1 MKQRFLS
8 IFLALALII
17 PFFPQVTL
25 PAKAAETTAKTQD
38 ENSNE
43 NTDAFGIKMDT
54 TIDTKKEK
62 ANNPYGTEGWVN
74 LFTVPEL
81 FVSQGY
87 DGYRSFE
94 TYNYNNDRDHKE
106 GSIGS
111 ITDGTRIGKKEEGNK
126 NGFTIMDTAPVDA
139 EGEGQKRYVAVLG
152 YWLGGKRLELY
163 IADKDGNRVS
173 NTYAIGGEKTLD
185 YLEQADAFED
195 TGFVSVAAGDFN
207 GDGKDTVIAYAPLM
221 ESDSE
226 QPQLWEFSIGS
237 NMQLEKTGTVCNIFD
252 ILGTGNIATKHSN
265 NGKVFRNTPVVQMTT
280 ADTDKDS
287 VDELVVTAGMNNTKA
302 DVNNR
307 QSRMFIYDNITEE
320 EKSYWNKTFE
330 LDTKGY
336 NNGNQRLRWASSS
349 VGNLVMTGSGADYPE
364 IITAGWVDKK
374 TNKDADLTHDIGA
387 YVTSCSKTTKK
398 GNSAIGTYAKS
409 EVPAIGSNGQ
419 PQVSGFTKD
428 GHYRDDVQSLVVVDT
443 FAADGVNAAA
453 SVLIMDTIYTYE
465 AGKGL
470 NEEYRTDYFNHSD
483 NGIGTSIITNG
494 LVQDAVSGNFS
505 GNEEGR
511 EQIVFTTC
519 QKRASKN
526 QYFYKTYTYKK
537 TGKSFWQCNSTGYRI
552 SKKGNAYTSLC
563 APDIDSDSTIARI
576 KDVSL
581 TYTEPEVLA
590 LLESTPY
597 FSEVDEG
604 DIGNSETA
612 YGKENGEGTSVS
624 TAEGLTTNI
633 VAGFEWSVDDIC
645 AGFVCGAGFETSVEQ
660 GYTWETATSTT
671 KKFSLN
677 YSNDTGENQVIV
689 YRRPVTTYRYEI
701 KGTKDTMVLAR
712 QGTLLTSMLP
722 VDEYNEAAQSYELE
736 EIADGTLATPGNPFS
751 YRSSTA
757 GLNNVAESKITTQYG
772 KEGTVTQE
780 FSTETEQEK
789 TFTYD
794 LNASFTAYGLVF
806 GVKAG
811 GGAGTTYSESQS
823 TINTE
828 AITKT
833 GAVTGKQ
840 VEGYDFNWKFAHW
853 TTKVNGTEI
862 PVLGYVLT
870 NVIAPPSPPENLAVE
885 SVTSDSAKITWDAGE
900 RGADE
905 YRIYQIYSDGSDIQ
919 IGTVDGTESTYEVTG
934 LKPDTS
940 YTYAI
945 KAYKEGKKGDAISG
959 ESVFSEKLIVTTLP
973 EKMGTVTITNP
984 ENASVKIG
992 GSAVFKADLSSTAS
1006 DYRAT
1011 NYKWQR
1017 REKGGKW
1024 QTIDGAKSSK
1034 LTLNDL
1040 TEADNNTEYRCIF
1053 RVSYTSAS
1061 SLIEYYSKAATLT
1074 VGETAVAPELTI
1086 TGHDNTG
1093 NGTLAKPYAGKSNY
1107 NKKTGT
1113 TTQEIKTTKNITIEK
1128 SGTQPELTVYTDG
1141 DQTAPKYYG
1150 VGKDENDN
1158 IVYYQVAKTG
1168 DTYTAGDKITVA
1180 EKYSYTNLNGAAVTD
1195 VPTEFNSGKDSIT
1208 VTKDNVTYYLQAK
1221 ITGKQRAGI
1230 NTGSSGVTS
1239 TDSRLESMT
1248 GITYYWKSNNG
1259 YYTYDSSAPNT
1270 PGSAVTLSDA
1280 DKNALYDVY
1289 HKADTKVVVGRN
1301 ETYTVSD
1308 TSTVNGKQ
1316 ETTYENES
1324 QYGFALVTISSGETT
1339 TYTITSIQ
1347 EDVEETYT
1355 VGDTELAGFDPAKL
1369 TLVTKQ
1375 VINTVETPVYT
1386 TQAGD
1391 SLTLRAKVTEKD
1403 NSKAAAGA
1411 SVEFKIV
1418 NTQTNGVE
1426 TISATTDANGAASA
1440 KWTAATSG
1448 LYSIQVNVL
1457 AKSGYTAS
1465 ATKAQYYNAGGTYET
1480 NTTEYRLVL
1489 SSAGKTLT
1497 GTMTYGGSVSY
1508 ELQERAITVSS
1519 DAAKA
1524 QTVGEW
1530 KKSEKTNLTYTVET
1544 TEKDRKKVDE
1554 VKQPLSVASYNFRVY
1569 DGDTIDP
1576 QKELAAAALQVTKAA
1591 VTITPEIKNGVTPS
1605 SASDITLKVEPEI
1618 SGVNLNDVL
1627 NVNCGYFTDKTAT
1640 GKFDVILSYKTD
1652 SNGAVTDKVK
1662 AFQNNYTAVFESAS
1676 FTVKPDSAQVKF
1688 SCGENGTIVG
1698 RYADNWYPMASGSN
1712 QTKGTRLRFAVA
1724 PNSGYG
1730 VAKWIIN
1737 GTDYAVDAKNL
1748 PEGMRISEDGKILDV
1763 ASFNPASQTA
1773 STNPGHTKDGVL
1785 TVEVSFKSTSHEIT
1799 YNVDGKGGTLTA
1811 VNENDK
1817 KINSGT
1823 KITQGSKVTFTAE
1836 PEEGYI
1842 VSGWKVDG
1850 KTYKWQDKDE
1860 DYLGTT
1866 LVLEDISKDENVI
1879 VSFKK
1884 STASYKVITSVADED
1899 GKTDTSLAKV
1909 TAINAETKEAVTDL
1923 TSIKEGTTLTFTA
1936 SVADKTNHMVKL
1948 WQTSKDG
1955 KTWEDAALS
1964 GGSNTFTLYNISENL
1979 YIRSVIT
1986 IAQKYSL
1993 KYKVVLDDGKP
2004 SETIVTDK
2012 KIAELTAT
2020 SNGQEITSGD
2030 SHSAYI
2036 PVEFAL
2042 TLNNDYY
2049 VTGWSKNVKA
2059 GEDLSA
2065 ASLDALDS
2073 NTEVVVTIKEKP
2085 VVTIPS
2091 GISNGTLTVIYK
2103 DAANKDISV
2112 SNGDHVPNGTQLLVT
2127 LTPEKGY
2134 VVDEDALGA
2143 SVETEY
2149 TDEDKSGN
2157 TTDTKSYKVEN
2168 VIANVTVKGAFK
2180 ALGTHKVT
2188 YEPVIASGESA
2199 NGTLTA
2205 KADRKQMDIYKID
2218 KLTTG
2223 EKVYEGST
2231 LTFTAAPDQDYS
2243 VQEWRVNG
2251 KVLKEDGIKVTDS
2264 TLTIANVEKDYTVTV
2279 QFKKSGSD
2287 TTIAAG
2293 ANGKIVSAVA
2303 GKVDQIANIE
2313 TGFVLASGATV
2324 DITAQPDTGYKVGC
2338 WKVNGKVV
2346 DGQTGNTYTYTAD
2359 EKGTGAA
2366 ITVQF
2371 VQIDYAVSWSAVNGT
2386 VKAEDTS
2393 GTEYEG
2399 NKADIRG
2406 GSKVTFSATPKEA
2419 YKVSCWKVNGKVV
2432 DGENAN
2438 TFTFTV
2444 PSGAK
2449 ETPEVA
2455 SYKVEAVCEKDQFTL
2470 TYAQP
2475 SNGTLTAK
2483 GAAGE
2488 VASGDK
2494 VNGDEKYTFT
2504 VKPDADYIVESWKVD
2519 GQVIDSHSAF
2529 YEVTVKKDTEVSV
2542 QLVPAS
2548 YKVTYKVNNEQG
2560 KLLVGKDTEEKTDGE
2575 ISAAYGTSIKFTA
2588 VSNKFCHIK
2597 GWKLDGTE
2605 VTDTTE
2611 GISISADGSEMT
2623 LSEVKKEHSVEAIFD
2638 AATMYEV
2645 SYEVDE
2651 TSEGAASNA
2660 GTLNA
2665 KAGNTDLKLKKDQ
2678 TTTVEGGKTLT
2689 FTAVPVS
2696 ADFMVA
2702 GWYVNGK
2709 KVENELSN
2717 TCVIEEL
2724 DKKVHVTVQFTQYKG
2739 YALPVSGEGYALSEM
2754 KRTPDD
2760 TTPDTEIREN
2770 GTLSFKVAPDTDNK
2784 YIRIDKLV
2792 INGYD
2797 CLADKLSEGKE
2808 QPENCTLVEVQK
2820 NEDGSYVITVS
2831 GITGEIQTDITAHK
2845 HTLKKVDKVNPTCTK
2860 AGNKEYWI
2868 CEDENCKE
2876 MFLEEAAMKAVQ
2888 WKDILLP
2895 ATGHNYQNGI
2905 CKNCGAKDPTYVDIH
2920 PGTPKVKAKAKGDR
2934 KIKLSWSKAKDA
2946 QGYIVYRYNAKTR
2959 KYAVIANTK
2968 KTAYTDK
2975 KRTPGTVYRYLVKAY
2990 GVSLNKK
2997 VIYGQVSN
3005 CASAVTKPQTPKIT
3019 SVKKDG
3025 TTKAAIQL
3033 KTERNVKG
3041 YQLYEYMW
3049 QTKKFKLV
3057 GKIEGKKYYKY
3068 DSKKKKFTRD
3078 RKSKVVQNAKKK
3090 TISVKITTN
3099 NVNFKRYR
3107 RYRFK
3112 VRSYVKYNG
3121 KQIFS
3126 KLSKQKIVIR

>member
-8 IFLALALII
+8 IFLVLALII

-38 ENSNE
+38 ENSN
-43 NTDAFGIKMDT
+43 
-54 TIDTKKEK
+54 
-62 ANNPYGTEGWVN
+62 
-74 LFTVPEL
+74 
-81 FVSQGY
+81 
-87 DGYRSFE
+87 
-94 TYNYNNDRDHKE
+94 DRDHKE

-111 ITDGTRIGKKEEGNK
+111 ITDGTRTGKKEEGNK

-139 EGEGQKRYVAVLG
+139 KGEGQKRYVAVLG

-443 FAADGVNAAA
+443 FAADGVNAKA

-984 ENASVKIG
+984 EDTSVKIG

-1024 QTIDGAKSSK
+1024 QTID
-1034 LTLNDL
+1034 
-1040 TEADNNTEYRCIF
+1040 
-1053 RVSYTSAS
+1053 
-1061 SLIEYYSKAATLT
+1061 
-1074 VGETAVAPELTI
+1074 
-1086 TGHDNTG
+1086 
-1093 NGTLAKPYAGKSNY
+1093 
-1107 NKKTGT
+1107 
-1113 TTQEIKTTKNITIEK
+1113 
-1128 SGTQPELTVYTDG
+1128 
-1141 DQTAPKYYG
+1141 
-1150 VGKDENDN
+1150 
-1158 IVYYQVAKTG
+1158 
-1168 DTYTAGDKITVA
+1168 
-1180 EKYSYTNLNGAAVTD
+1180 
-1195 VPTEFNSGKDSIT
+1195 
-1208 VTKDNVTYYLQAK
+1208 
-1221 ITGKQRAGI
+1221 
-1230 NTGSSGVTS
+1230 
-1239 TDSRLESMT
+1239 
-1248 GITYYWKSNNG
+1248 
-1259 YYTYDSSAPNT
+1259 
-1270 PGSAVTLSDA
+1270 
-1280 DKNALYDVY
+1280 
-1289 HKADTKVVVGRN
+1289 
-1301 ETYTVSD
+1301 
-1308 TSTVNGKQ
+1308 
-1316 ETTYENES
+1316 
-1324 QYGFALVTISSGETT
+1324 
-1339 TYTITSIQ
+1339 
-1347 EDVEETYT
+1347 
-1355 VGDTELAGFDPAKL
+1355 
-1369 TLVTKQ
+1369 
-1375 VINTVETPVYT
+1375 
-1386 TQAGD
+1386 
-1391 SLTLRAKVTEKD
+1391 
-1403 NSKAAAGA
+1403 
-1411 SVEFKIV
+1411 
-1418 NTQTNGVE
+1418 
-1426 TISATTDANGAASA
+1426 
-1440 KWTAATSG
+1440 
-1448 LYSIQVNVL
+1448 
-1457 AKSGYTAS
+1457 
-1465 ATKAQYYNAGGTYET
+1465 
-1480 NTTEYRLVL
+1480 
-1489 SSAGKTLT
+1489 
-1497 GTMTYGGSVSY
+1497 
-1508 ELQERAITVSS
+1508 
-1519 DAAKA
+1519 
-1524 QTVGEW
+1524 
-1530 KKSEKTNLTYTVET
+1530 
-1544 TEKDRKKVDE
+1544 
-1554 VKQPLSVASYNFRVY
+1554 
-1569 DGDTIDP
+1569 
-1576 QKELAAAALQVTKAA
+1576 
-1591 VTITPEIKNGVTPS
+1591 
-1605 SASDITLKVEPEI
+1605 
-1618 SGVNLNDVL
+1618 
-1627 NVNCGYFTDKTAT
+1627 
-1640 GKFDVILSYKTD
+1640 
-1652 SNGAVTDKVK
+1652 
-1662 AFQNNYTAVFESAS
+1662 
-1676 FTVKPDSAQVKF
+1676 
-1688 SCGENGTIVG
+1688 
-1698 RYADNWYPMASGSN
+1698 
-1712 QTKGTRLRFAVA
+1712 
-1724 PNSGYG
+1724 
-1730 VAKWIIN
+1730 
-1737 GTDYAVDAKNL
+1737 
-1748 PEGMRISEDGKILDV
+1748 
-1763 ASFNPASQTA
+1763 
-1773 STNPGHTKDGVL
+1773 
-1785 TVEVSFKSTSHEIT
+1785 
-1799 YNVDGKGGTLTA
+1799 
-1811 VNENDK
+1811 
-1817 KINSGT
+1817 
-1823 KITQGSKVTFTAE
+1823 
-1836 PEEGYI
+1836 
-1842 VSGWKVDG
+1842 
-1850 KTYKWQDKDE
+1850 
-1860 DYLGTT
+1860 
-1866 LVLEDISKDENVI
+1866 
-1879 VSFKK
+1879 
-1884 STASYKVITSVADED
+1884 
-1899 GKTDTSLAKV
+1899 
-1909 TAINAETKEAVTDL
+1909 
-1923 TSIKEGTTLTFTA
+1923 
-1936 SVADKTNHMVKL
+1936 
-1948 WQTSKDG
+1948 
-1955 KTWEDAALS
+1955 
-1964 GGSNTFTLYNISENL
+1964 
-1979 YIRSVIT
+1979 
-1986 IAQKYSL
+1986 
-1993 KYKVVLDDGKP
+1993 
-2004 SETIVTDK
+2004 
-2012 KIAELTAT
+2012 
-2020 SNGQEITSGD
+2020 
-2030 SHSAYI
+2030 
-2036 PVEFAL
+2036 
-2042 TLNNDYY
+2042 
-2049 VTGWSKNVKA
+2049 
-2059 GEDLSA
+2059 
-2065 ASLDALDS
+2065 
-2073 NTEVVVTIKEKP
+2073 
-2085 VVTIPS
+2085 
-2091 GISNGTLTVIYK
+2091 
-2103 DAANKDISV
+2103 
-2112 SNGDHVPNGTQLLVT
+2112 
-2127 LTPEKGY
+2127 
-2134 VVDEDALGA
+2134 
-2143 SVETEY
+2143 
-2149 TDEDKSGN
+2149 
-2157 TTDTKSYKVEN
+2157 
-2168 VIANVTVKGAFK
+2168 
-2180 ALGTHKVT
+2180 
-2188 YEPVIASGESA
+2188 
-2199 NGTLTA
+2199 
-2205 KADRKQMDIYKID
+2205 
-2218 KLTTG
+2218 
-2223 EKVYEGST
+2223 
-2231 LTFTAAPDQDYS
+2231 
-2243 VQEWRVNG
+2243 
-2251 KVLKEDGIKVTDS
+2251 
-2264 TLTIANVEKDYTVTV
+2264 
-2279 QFKKSGSD
+2279 
-2287 TTIAAG
+2287 G

-2324 DITAQPDTGYKVGC
+2324 DITAQPDTGYKV
-2338 WKVNGKVV
+2338 
-2346 DGQTGNTYTYTAD
+2346 
-2359 EKGTGAA
+2359 
-2366 ITVQF
+2366 
-2371 VQIDYAVSWSAVNGT
+2371 
-2386 VKAEDTS
+2386 
-2393 GTEYEG
+2393 
-2399 NKADIRG
+2399 
-2406 GSKVTFSATPKEA
+2406 
-2419 YKVSCWKVNGKVV
+2419 SCWKVNGKAV
-2432 DGENAN
+2432 DGENGD

-2449 ETPEVA
+2449 EIPEVA

-2475 SNGTLTAK
+2475 SNGTLTAR

-2519 GQVIDSHSAF
+2519 GQVIDSYSTS
-2529 YEVTVKKDTEVSV
+2529 YEVTVKKNTEVSV

-2605 VTDTTE
+2605 VTDTT
-2611 GISISADGSEMT
+2611 
-2623 LSEVKKEHSVEAIFD
+2623 KERRLPIQIRSVRQER
-2638 AATMYEV
+2638 Y
-2645 SYEVDE
+2645 
-2651 TSEGAASNA
+2651 
-2660 GTLNA
+2660 
-2665 KAGNTDLKLKKDQ
+2665 
-2678 TTTVEGGKTLT
+2678 
-2689 FTAVPVS
+2689 
-2696 ADFMVA
+2696 
-2702 GWYVNGK
+2702 
-2709 KVENELSN
+2709 
-2717 TCVIEEL
+2717 
-2724 DKKVHVTVQFTQYKG
+2724 
-2739 YALPVSGEGYALSEM
+2739 
-2754 KRTPDD
+2754 
-2760 TTPDTEIREN
+2760 
-2770 GTLSFKVAPDTDNK
+2770 
-2784 YIRIDKLV
+2784 
-2792 INGYD
+2792 
-2797 CLADKLSEGKE
+2797 
-2808 QPENCTLVEVQK
+2808 
-2820 NEDGSYVITVS
+2820 
-2831 GITGEIQTDITAHK
+2831 TDI
-2845 HTLKKVDKVNPTCTK
+2845 L
-2860 AGNKEYWI
+2860 
-2868 CEDENCKE
+2868 
-2876 MFLEEAAMKAVQ
+2876 
-2888 WKDILLP
+2888 
-2895 ATGHNYQNGI
+2895 
-2905 CKNCGAKDPTYVDIH
+2905 
-2920 PGTPKVKAKAKGDR
+2920 
-2934 KIKLSWSKAKDA
+2934 
-2946 QGYIVYRYNAKTR
+2946 
-2959 KYAVIANTK
+2959 
-2968 KTAYTDK
+2968 
-2975 KRTPGTVYRYLVKAY
+2975 
-2990 GVSLNKK
+2990 
-2997 VIYGQVSN
+2997 
-3005 CASAVTKPQTPKIT
+3005 
-3019 SVKKDG
+3019 
-3025 TTKAAIQL
+3025 
-3033 KTERNVKG
+3033 
-3041 YQLYEYMW
+3041 
-3049 QTKKFKLV
+3049 
-3057 GKIEGKKYYKY
+3057 
-3068 DSKKKKFTRD
+3068 
-3078 RKSKVVQNAKKK
+3078 
-3090 TISVKITTN
+3090 
-3099 NVNFKRYR
+3099 
-3107 RYRFK
+3107 
-3112 VRSYVKYNG
+3112 
-3121 KQIFS
+3121 
-3126 KLSKQKIVIR
+3126 

>member
-8 IFLALALII
+8 IFLVLALII

-38 ENSNE
+38 ENSN
-43 NTDAFGIKMDT
+43 
-54 TIDTKKEK
+54 
-62 ANNPYGTEGWVN
+62 
-74 LFTVPEL
+74 
-81 FVSQGY
+81 
-87 DGYRSFE
+87 
-94 TYNYNNDRDHKE
+94 DRDHKE

-111 ITDGTRIGKKEEGNK
+111 ITDGTRTGKKEEGNK

-139 EGEGQKRYVAVLG
+139 KGEGQKRYVAVLG

-443 FAADGVNAAA
+443 FAADGVNAEA

-470 NEEYRTDYFNHSD
+470 NQEFRMDYFNHSD
-483 NGIGTSIITNG
+483 NGIGSSIITNG

-505 GNEEGR
+505 GNEEGK

-519 QKRASKN
+519 QKRASRN

-537 TGKSFWQCNSTGYRI
+537 TGKSSWKCDSTGYRI

-612 YGKENGEGTSVS
+612 YGKENGEGDSVS

-984 ENASVKIG
+984 EDTSVKIG

-1024 QTIDGAKSSK
+1024 QTID
-1034 LTLNDL
+1034 
-1040 TEADNNTEYRCIF
+1040 
-1053 RVSYTSAS
+1053 
-1061 SLIEYYSKAATLT
+1061 
-1074 VGETAVAPELTI
+1074 
-1086 TGHDNTG
+1086 
-1093 NGTLAKPYAGKSNY
+1093 
-1107 NKKTGT
+1107 
-1113 TTQEIKTTKNITIEK
+1113 
-1128 SGTQPELTVYTDG
+1128 
-1141 DQTAPKYYG
+1141 
-1150 VGKDENDN
+1150 
-1158 IVYYQVAKTG
+1158 
-1168 DTYTAGDKITVA
+1168 
-1180 EKYSYTNLNGAAVTD
+1180 
-1195 VPTEFNSGKDSIT
+1195 
-1208 VTKDNVTYYLQAK
+1208 
-1221 ITGKQRAGI
+1221 
-1230 NTGSSGVTS
+1230 
-1239 TDSRLESMT
+1239 
-1248 GITYYWKSNNG
+1248 
-1259 YYTYDSSAPNT
+1259 
-1270 PGSAVTLSDA
+1270 
-1280 DKNALYDVY
+1280 
-1289 HKADTKVVVGRN
+1289 
-1301 ETYTVSD
+1301 
-1308 TSTVNGKQ
+1308 
-1316 ETTYENES
+1316 
-1324 QYGFALVTISSGETT
+1324 
-1339 TYTITSIQ
+1339 
-1347 EDVEETYT
+1347 
-1355 VGDTELAGFDPAKL
+1355 
-1369 TLVTKQ
+1369 
-1375 VINTVETPVYT
+1375 
-1386 TQAGD
+1386 
-1391 SLTLRAKVTEKD
+1391 
-1403 NSKAAAGA
+1403 
-1411 SVEFKIV
+1411 
-1418 NTQTNGVE
+1418 
-1426 TISATTDANGAASA
+1426 
-1440 KWTAATSG
+1440 
-1448 LYSIQVNVL
+1448 
-1457 AKSGYTAS
+1457 
-1465 ATKAQYYNAGGTYET
+1465 
-1480 NTTEYRLVL
+1480 
-1489 SSAGKTLT
+1489 
-1497 GTMTYGGSVSY
+1497 
-1508 ELQERAITVSS
+1508 
-1519 DAAKA
+1519 
-1524 QTVGEW
+1524 
-1530 KKSEKTNLTYTVET
+1530 
-1544 TEKDRKKVDE
+1544 
-1554 VKQPLSVASYNFRVY
+1554 
-1569 DGDTIDP
+1569 
-1576 QKELAAAALQVTKAA
+1576 
-1591 VTITPEIKNGVTPS
+1591 
-1605 SASDITLKVEPEI
+1605 
-1618 SGVNLNDVL
+1618 
-1627 NVNCGYFTDKTAT
+1627 
-1640 GKFDVILSYKTD
+1640 
-1652 SNGAVTDKVK
+1652 
-1662 AFQNNYTAVFESAS
+1662 
-1676 FTVKPDSAQVKF
+1676 
-1688 SCGENGTIVG
+1688 
-1698 RYADNWYPMASGSN
+1698 
-1712 QTKGTRLRFAVA
+1712 
-1724 PNSGYG
+1724 
-1730 VAKWIIN
+1730 
-1737 GTDYAVDAKNL
+1737 
-1748 PEGMRISEDGKILDV
+1748 
-1763 ASFNPASQTA
+1763 
-1773 STNPGHTKDGVL
+1773 
-1785 TVEVSFKSTSHEIT
+1785 
-1799 YNVDGKGGTLTA
+1799 
-1811 VNENDK
+1811 
-1817 KINSGT
+1817 
-1823 KITQGSKVTFTAE
+1823 
-1836 PEEGYI
+1836 
-1842 VSGWKVDG
+1842 
-1850 KTYKWQDKDE
+1850 
-1860 DYLGTT
+1860 
-1866 LVLEDISKDENVI
+1866 
-1879 VSFKK
+1879 
-1884 STASYKVITSVADED
+1884 
-1899 GKTDTSLAKV
+1899 
-1909 TAINAETKEAVTDL
+1909 
-1923 TSIKEGTTLTFTA
+1923 
-1936 SVADKTNHMVKL
+1936 
-1948 WQTSKDG
+1948 
-1955 KTWEDAALS
+1955 
-1964 GGSNTFTLYNISENL
+1964 
-1979 YIRSVIT
+1979 
-1986 IAQKYSL
+1986 
-1993 KYKVVLDDGKP
+1993 
-2004 SETIVTDK
+2004 
-2012 KIAELTAT
+2012 
-2020 SNGQEITSGD
+2020 
-2030 SHSAYI
+2030 
-2036 PVEFAL
+2036 
-2042 TLNNDYY
+2042 
-2049 VTGWSKNVKA
+2049 
-2059 GEDLSA
+2059 
-2065 ASLDALDS
+2065 
-2073 NTEVVVTIKEKP
+2073 
-2085 VVTIPS
+2085 
-2091 GISNGTLTVIYK
+2091 
-2103 DAANKDISV
+2103 
-2112 SNGDHVPNGTQLLVT
+2112 
-2127 LTPEKGY
+2127 
-2134 VVDEDALGA
+2134 
-2143 SVETEY
+2143 
-2149 TDEDKSGN
+2149 
-2157 TTDTKSYKVEN
+2157 
-2168 VIANVTVKGAFK
+2168 
-2180 ALGTHKVT
+2180 
-2188 YEPVIASGESA
+2188 
-2199 NGTLTA
+2199 
-2205 KADRKQMDIYKID
+2205 
-2218 KLTTG
+2218 
-2223 EKVYEGST
+2223 
-2231 LTFTAAPDQDYS
+2231 
-2243 VQEWRVNG
+2243 
-2251 KVLKEDGIKVTDS
+2251 
-2264 TLTIANVEKDYTVTV
+2264 
-2279 QFKKSGSD
+2279 
-2287 TTIAAG
+2287 G

-2324 DITAQPDTGYKVGC
+2324 DITAQPDTGYKV
-2338 WKVNGKVV
+2338 
-2346 DGQTGNTYTYTAD
+2346 
-2359 EKGTGAA
+2359 
-2366 ITVQF
+2366 
-2371 VQIDYAVSWSAVNGT
+2371 
-2386 VKAEDTS
+2386 
-2393 GTEYEG
+2393 
-2399 NKADIRG
+2399 
-2406 GSKVTFSATPKEA
+2406 
-2419 YKVSCWKVNGKVV
+2419 SCWKVNGKAV
-2432 DGENAN
+2432 DGENGD

-2449 ETPEVA
+2449 EIPEVA

-2475 SNGTLTAK
+2475 SNGTLTAR

-2519 GQVIDSHSAF
+2519 GQVIDSYSTS
-2529 YEVTVKKDTEVSV
+2529 YEVTVKKNTEVSV

-2605 VTDTTE
+2605 VTDTT
-2611 GISISADGSEMT
+2611 
-2623 LSEVKKEHSVEAIFD
+2623 KERRLPIQIRSV
-2638 AATMYEV
+2638 
-2645 SYEVDE
+2645 
-2651 TSEGAASNA
+2651 
-2660 GTLNA
+2660 
-2665 KAGNTDLKLKKDQ
+2665 
-2678 TTTVEGGKTLT
+2678 
-2689 FTAVPVS
+2689 
-2696 ADFMVA
+2696 
-2702 GWYVNGK
+2702 
-2709 KVENELSN
+2709 
-2717 TCVIEEL
+2717 
-2724 DKKVHVTVQFTQYKG
+2724 
-2739 YALPVSGEGYALSEM
+2739 
-2754 KRTPDD
+2754 R
-2760 TTPDTEIREN
+2760 RER
-2770 GTLSFKVAPDTDNK
+2770 
-2784 YIRIDKLV
+2784 Y
-2792 INGYD
+2792 
-2797 CLADKLSEGKE
+2797 
-2808 QPENCTLVEVQK
+2808 
-2820 NEDGSYVITVS
+2820 
-2831 GITGEIQTDITAHK
+2831 TDI
-2845 HTLKKVDKVNPTCTK
+2845 L
-2860 AGNKEYWI
+2860 
-2868 CEDENCKE
+2868 
-2876 MFLEEAAMKAVQ
+2876 
-2888 WKDILLP
+2888 
-2895 ATGHNYQNGI
+2895 
-2905 CKNCGAKDPTYVDIH
+2905 
-2920 PGTPKVKAKAKGDR
+2920 
-2934 KIKLSWSKAKDA
+2934 
-2946 QGYIVYRYNAKTR
+2946 
-2959 KYAVIANTK
+2959 
-2968 KTAYTDK
+2968 
-2975 KRTPGTVYRYLVKAY
+2975 
-2990 GVSLNKK
+2990 
-2997 VIYGQVSN
+2997 
-3005 CASAVTKPQTPKIT
+3005 
-3019 SVKKDG
+3019 
-3025 TTKAAIQL
+3025 
-3033 KTERNVKG
+3033 
-3041 YQLYEYMW
+3041 
-3049 QTKKFKLV
+3049 
-3057 GKIEGKKYYKY
+3057 
-3068 DSKKKKFTRD
+3068 
-3078 RKSKVVQNAKKK
+3078 
-3090 TISVKITTN
+3090 
-3099 NVNFKRYR
+3099 
-3107 RYRFK
+3107 
-3112 VRSYVKYNG
+3112 
-3121 KQIFS
+3121 
-3126 KLSKQKIVIR
+3126 

>member
-8 IFLALALII
+8 IFLVLALII

-38 ENSNE
+38 ENS
-43 NTDAFGIKMDT
+43 
-54 TIDTKKEK
+54 
-62 ANNPYGTEGWVN
+62 
-74 LFTVPEL
+74 
-81 FVSQGY
+81 
-87 DGYRSFE
+87 
-94 TYNYNNDRDHKE
+94 NDRDHKE

-374 TNKDADLTHDIGA
+374 TNKDSDLTHDIGA

-443 FAADGVNAAA
+443 FAADGVNAKA

-973 EKMGTVTITNP
+973 EKMGTVTITDP
-984 ENASVKIG
+984 EDTSVKIG

-1024 QTIDGAKSSK
+1024 QTID
-1034 LTLNDL
+1034 
-1040 TEADNNTEYRCIF
+1040 
-1053 RVSYTSAS
+1053 
-1061 SLIEYYSKAATLT
+1061 
-1074 VGETAVAPELTI
+1074 
-1086 TGHDNTG
+1086 
-1093 NGTLAKPYAGKSNY
+1093 
-1107 NKKTGT
+1107 
-1113 TTQEIKTTKNITIEK
+1113 
-1128 SGTQPELTVYTDG
+1128 
-1141 DQTAPKYYG
+1141 
-1150 VGKDENDN
+1150 
-1158 IVYYQVAKTG
+1158 
-1168 DTYTAGDKITVA
+1168 
-1180 EKYSYTNLNGAAVTD
+1180 
-1195 VPTEFNSGKDSIT
+1195 
-1208 VTKDNVTYYLQAK
+1208 
-1221 ITGKQRAGI
+1221 
-1230 NTGSSGVTS
+1230 
-1239 TDSRLESMT
+1239 
-1248 GITYYWKSNNG
+1248 
-1259 YYTYDSSAPNT
+1259 
-1270 PGSAVTLSDA
+1270 
-1280 DKNALYDVY
+1280 
-1289 HKADTKVVVGRN
+1289 
-1301 ETYTVSD
+1301 
-1308 TSTVNGKQ
+1308 
-1316 ETTYENES
+1316 
-1324 QYGFALVTISSGETT
+1324 
-1339 TYTITSIQ
+1339 
-1347 EDVEETYT
+1347 
-1355 VGDTELAGFDPAKL
+1355 
-1369 TLVTKQ
+1369 
-1375 VINTVETPVYT
+1375 
-1386 TQAGD
+1386 
-1391 SLTLRAKVTEKD
+1391 
-1403 NSKAAAGA
+1403 
-1411 SVEFKIV
+1411 
-1418 NTQTNGVE
+1418 
-1426 TISATTDANGAASA
+1426 
-1440 KWTAATSG
+1440 
-1448 LYSIQVNVL
+1448 
-1457 AKSGYTAS
+1457 
-1465 ATKAQYYNAGGTYET
+1465 
-1480 NTTEYRLVL
+1480 
-1489 SSAGKTLT
+1489 
-1497 GTMTYGGSVSY
+1497 
-1508 ELQERAITVSS
+1508 
-1519 DAAKA
+1519 
-1524 QTVGEW
+1524 
-1530 KKSEKTNLTYTVET
+1530 
-1544 TEKDRKKVDE
+1544 
-1554 VKQPLSVASYNFRVY
+1554 
-1569 DGDTIDP
+1569 
-1576 QKELAAAALQVTKAA
+1576 
-1591 VTITPEIKNGVTPS
+1591 
-1605 SASDITLKVEPEI
+1605 
-1618 SGVNLNDVL
+1618 
-1627 NVNCGYFTDKTAT
+1627 
-1640 GKFDVILSYKTD
+1640 
-1652 SNGAVTDKVK
+1652 
-1662 AFQNNYTAVFESAS
+1662 
-1676 FTVKPDSAQVKF
+1676 
-1688 SCGENGTIVG
+1688 
-1698 RYADNWYPMASGSN
+1698 
-1712 QTKGTRLRFAVA
+1712 
-1724 PNSGYG
+1724 
-1730 VAKWIIN
+1730 
-1737 GTDYAVDAKNL
+1737 
-1748 PEGMRISEDGKILDV
+1748 
-1763 ASFNPASQTA
+1763 
-1773 STNPGHTKDGVL
+1773 
-1785 TVEVSFKSTSHEIT
+1785 
-1799 YNVDGKGGTLTA
+1799 
-1811 VNENDK
+1811 
-1817 KINSGT
+1817 
-1823 KITQGSKVTFTAE
+1823 
-1836 PEEGYI
+1836 
-1842 VSGWKVDG
+1842 
-1850 KTYKWQDKDE
+1850 
-1860 DYLGTT
+1860 
-1866 LVLEDISKDENVI
+1866 
-1879 VSFKK
+1879 
-1884 STASYKVITSVADED
+1884 
-1899 GKTDTSLAKV
+1899 
-1909 TAINAETKEAVTDL
+1909 
-1923 TSIKEGTTLTFTA
+1923 
-1936 SVADKTNHMVKL
+1936 
-1948 WQTSKDG
+1948 
-1955 KTWEDAALS
+1955 
-1964 GGSNTFTLYNISENL
+1964 
-1979 YIRSVIT
+1979 
-1986 IAQKYSL
+1986 
-1993 KYKVVLDDGKP
+1993 
-2004 SETIVTDK
+2004 
-2012 KIAELTAT
+2012 
-2020 SNGQEITSGD
+2020 
-2030 SHSAYI
+2030 
-2036 PVEFAL
+2036 
-2042 TLNNDYY
+2042 
-2049 VTGWSKNVKA
+2049 
-2059 GEDLSA
+2059 
-2065 ASLDALDS
+2065 
-2073 NTEVVVTIKEKP
+2073 
-2085 VVTIPS
+2085 
-2091 GISNGTLTVIYK
+2091 
-2103 DAANKDISV
+2103 
-2112 SNGDHVPNGTQLLVT
+2112 
-2127 LTPEKGY
+2127 
-2134 VVDEDALGA
+2134 
-2143 SVETEY
+2143 
-2149 TDEDKSGN
+2149 
-2157 TTDTKSYKVEN
+2157 
-2168 VIANVTVKGAFK
+2168 
-2180 ALGTHKVT
+2180 
-2188 YEPVIASGESA
+2188 
-2199 NGTLTA
+2199 
-2205 KADRKQMDIYKID
+2205 
-2218 KLTTG
+2218 
-2223 EKVYEGST
+2223 
-2231 LTFTAAPDQDYS
+2231 
-2243 VQEWRVNG
+2243 
-2251 KVLKEDGIKVTDS
+2251 
-2264 TLTIANVEKDYTVTV
+2264 
-2279 QFKKSGSD
+2279 
-2287 TTIAAG
+2287 G

-2324 DITAQPDTGYKVGC
+2324 DITAQPDTGYKVSC
-2338 WKVNGKVV
+2338 CKVNGK
-2346 DGQTGNTYTYTAD
+2346 A
-2359 EKGTGAA
+2359 
-2366 ITVQF
+2366 
-2371 VQIDYAVSWSAVNGT
+2371 
-2386 VKAEDTS
+2386 
-2393 GTEYEG
+2393 
-2399 NKADIRG
+2399 
-2406 GSKVTFSATPKEA
+2406 
-2419 YKVSCWKVNGKVV
+2419 V
-2432 DGENAN
+2432 DGENGD

-2449 ETPEVA
+2449 EIPEVA

-2475 SNGTLTAK
+2475 SNGTLTAR

-2519 GQVIDSHSAF
+2519 GQVIDSYSTS
-2529 YEVTVKKDTEVSV
+2529 YEVTVKKNTEVSV

-2597 GWKLDGTE
+2597 GWKLDGKE

-2611 GISISADGSEMT
+2611 ERRLPIQIR
-2623 LSEVKKEHSVEAIFD
+2623 SVRQER
-2638 AATMYEV
+2638 Y
-2645 SYEVDE
+2645 
-2651 TSEGAASNA
+2651 
-2660 GTLNA
+2660 
-2665 KAGNTDLKLKKDQ
+2665 
-2678 TTTVEGGKTLT
+2678 
-2689 FTAVPVS
+2689 
-2696 ADFMVA
+2696 
-2702 GWYVNGK
+2702 
-2709 KVENELSN
+2709 
-2717 TCVIEEL
+2717 
-2724 DKKVHVTVQFTQYKG
+2724 
-2739 YALPVSGEGYALSEM
+2739 
-2754 KRTPDD
+2754 
-2760 TTPDTEIREN
+2760 
-2770 GTLSFKVAPDTDNK
+2770 
-2784 YIRIDKLV
+2784 
-2792 INGYD
+2792 
-2797 CLADKLSEGKE
+2797 
-2808 QPENCTLVEVQK
+2808 
-2820 NEDGSYVITVS
+2820 
-2831 GITGEIQTDITAHK
+2831 TDI
-2845 HTLKKVDKVNPTCTK
+2845 L
-2860 AGNKEYWI
+2860 
-2868 CEDENCKE
+2868 
-2876 MFLEEAAMKAVQ
+2876 
-2888 WKDILLP
+2888 
-2895 ATGHNYQNGI
+2895 
-2905 CKNCGAKDPTYVDIH
+2905 
-2920 PGTPKVKAKAKGDR
+2920 
-2934 KIKLSWSKAKDA
+2934 
-2946 QGYIVYRYNAKTR
+2946 
-2959 KYAVIANTK
+2959 
-2968 KTAYTDK
+2968 
-2975 KRTPGTVYRYLVKAY
+2975 
-2990 GVSLNKK
+2990 
-2997 VIYGQVSN
+2997 
-3005 CASAVTKPQTPKIT
+3005 
-3019 SVKKDG
+3019 
-3025 TTKAAIQL
+3025 
-3033 KTERNVKG
+3033 
-3041 YQLYEYMW
+3041 
-3049 QTKKFKLV
+3049 
-3057 GKIEGKKYYKY
+3057 
-3068 DSKKKKFTRD
+3068 
-3078 RKSKVVQNAKKK
+3078 
-3090 TISVKITTN
+3090 
-3099 NVNFKRYR
+3099 
-3107 RYRFK
+3107 
-3112 VRSYVKYNG
+3112 
-3121 KQIFS
+3121 
-3126 KLSKQKIVIR
+3126 

>member
-8 IFLALALII
+8 IFLVLALII

-38 ENSNE
+38 ENSN
-43 NTDAFGIKMDT
+43 
-54 TIDTKKEK
+54 
-62 ANNPYGTEGWVN
+62 
-74 LFTVPEL
+74 
-81 FVSQGY
+81 
-87 DGYRSFE
+87 
-94 TYNYNNDRDHKE
+94 DRDHKE

-111 ITDGTRIGKKEEGNK
+111 ITDGTRTGKKEEGNK

-139 EGEGQKRYVAVLG
+139 KGEGQKRYVAVLG
-152 YWLGGKRLELY
+152 YWLGGKRLELC

-443 FAADGVNAAA
+443 FAADGVNAKA

-1195 VPTEFNSGKDSIT
+1195 VPAEFNSGKDSVT
-1208 VTKDNVTYYLQAK
+1208 VTKNDVTYYLQAK

-1799 YNVDGKGGTLTA
+1799 YSVDGKGGTLTA

-1964 GGSNTFTLYNISENL
+1964 GGSNTFTLYNISGNL
-1979 YIRSVIT
+1979 YIRPVIT

-2020 SNGQEITSGD
+2020 SNGQEIASGE

-2036 PVEFAL
+2036 PIEFAL

-2059 GEDLSA
+2059 SEDLSG

-2359 EKGTGAA
+2359 ENGTGAA
-2366 ITVQF
+2366 ITVQ
-2371 VQIDYAVSWSAVNGT
+2371 
-2386 VKAEDTS
+2386 
-2393 GTEYEG
+2393 
-2399 NKADIRG
+2399 
-2406 GSKVTFSATPKEA
+2406 
-2419 YKVSCWKVNGKVV
+2419 
-2432 DGENAN
+2432 
-2438 TFTFTV
+2438 
-2444 PSGAK
+2444 
-2449 ETPEVA
+2449 
-2455 SYKVEAVCEKDQFTL
+2455 L
-2470 TYAQP
+2470 
-2475 SNGTLTAK
+2475 
-2483 GAAGE
+2483 
-2488 VASGDK
+2488 
-2494 VNGDEKYTFT
+2494 
-2504 VKPDADYIVESWKVD
+2504 
-2519 GQVIDSHSAF
+2519 
-2529 YEVTVKKDTEVSV
+2529 
-2542 QLVPAS
+2542 
-2548 YKVTYKVNNEQG
+2548 
-2560 KLLVGKDTEEKTDGE
+2560 
-2575 ISAAYGTSIKFTA
+2575 
-2588 VSNKFCHIK
+2588 
-2597 GWKLDGTE
+2597 
-2605 VTDTTE
+2605 
-2611 GISISADGSEMT
+2611 
-2623 LSEVKKEHSVEAIFD
+2623 
-2638 AATMYEV
+2638 
-2645 SYEVDE
+2645 
-2651 TSEGAASNA
+2651 
-2660 GTLNA
+2660 
-2665 KAGNTDLKLKKDQ
+2665 
-2678 TTTVEGGKTLT
+2678 
-2689 FTAVPVS
+2689 
-2696 ADFMVA
+2696 
-2702 GWYVNGK
+2702 
-2709 KVENELSN
+2709 
-2717 TCVIEEL
+2717 
-2724 DKKVHVTVQFTQYKG
+2724 
-2739 YALPVSGEGYALSEM
+2739 
-2754 KRTPDD
+2754 
-2760 TTPDTEIREN
+2760 
-2770 GTLSFKVAPDTDNK
+2770 
-2784 YIRIDKLV
+2784 
-2792 INGYD
+2792 
-2797 CLADKLSEGKE
+2797 
-2808 QPENCTLVEVQK
+2808 
-2820 NEDGSYVITVS
+2820 
-2831 GITGEIQTDITAHK
+2831 
-2845 HTLKKVDKVNPTCTK
+2845 
-2860 AGNKEYWI
+2860 
-2868 CEDENCKE
+2868 
-2876 MFLEEAAMKAVQ
+2876 
-2888 WKDILLP
+2888 
-2895 ATGHNYQNGI
+2895 
-2905 CKNCGAKDPTYVDIH
+2905 
-2920 PGTPKVKAKAKGDR
+2920 
-2934 KIKLSWSKAKDA
+2934 
-2946 QGYIVYRYNAKTR
+2946 YRL
-2959 KYAVIANTK
+2959 IM
-2968 KTAYTDK
+2968 
-2975 KRTPGTVYRYLVKAY
+2975 
-2990 GVSLNKK
+2990 
-2997 VIYGQVSN
+2997 Q
-3005 CASAVTKPQTPKIT
+3005 
-3019 SVKKDG
+3019 
-3025 TTKAAIQL
+3025 
-3033 KTERNVKG
+3033 
-3041 YQLYEYMW
+3041 
-3049 QTKKFKLV
+3049 
-3057 GKIEGKKYYKY
+3057 
-3068 DSKKKKFTRD
+3068 
-3078 RKSKVVQNAKKK
+3078 
-3090 TISVKITTN
+3090 
-3099 NVNFKRYR
+3099 
-3107 RYRFK
+3107 
-3112 VRSYVKYNG
+3112 
-3121 KQIFS
+3121 
-3126 KLSKQKIVIR
+3126 

>member
-8 IFLALALII
+8 IFLVLALII

-38 ENSNE
+38 ENSN
-43 NTDAFGIKMDT
+43 
-54 TIDTKKEK
+54 
-62 ANNPYGTEGWVN
+62 
-74 LFTVPEL
+74 
-81 FVSQGY
+81 
-87 DGYRSFE
+87 
-94 TYNYNNDRDHKE
+94 DRDHKE

-111 ITDGTRIGKKEEGNK
+111 ITDGTRTGKKEEGNK

-139 EGEGQKRYVAVLG
+139 KGEGQKRYVAVLG

-428 GHYRDDVQSLVVVDT
+428 GHYRDNVQSLVVVDT

-470 NEEYRTDYFNHSD
+470 NQEFRTDYFNHSD
-483 NGIGTSIITNG
+483 NGIGSSIITNG

-505 GNEEGR
+505 GNEEGK

-519 QKRASKN
+519 QKRASRN

-537 TGKSFWQCNSTGYRI
+537 TGKSSWKCDSTGYRI

-612 YGKENGEGTSVS
+612 YGKENGEGDSVS

-645 AGFVCGAGFETSVEQ
+645 ASFVCGAGFETSVEQ

-984 ENASVKIG
+984 EDTSVKIG

-1024 QTIDGAKSSK
+1024 QTID
-1034 LTLNDL
+1034 
-1040 TEADNNTEYRCIF
+1040 
-1053 RVSYTSAS
+1053 
-1061 SLIEYYSKAATLT
+1061 
-1074 VGETAVAPELTI
+1074 
-1086 TGHDNTG
+1086 
-1093 NGTLAKPYAGKSNY
+1093 
-1107 NKKTGT
+1107 
-1113 TTQEIKTTKNITIEK
+1113 
-1128 SGTQPELTVYTDG
+1128 
-1141 DQTAPKYYG
+1141 
-1150 VGKDENDN
+1150 
-1158 IVYYQVAKTG
+1158 
-1168 DTYTAGDKITVA
+1168 
-1180 EKYSYTNLNGAAVTD
+1180 
-1195 VPTEFNSGKDSIT
+1195 
-1208 VTKDNVTYYLQAK
+1208 
-1221 ITGKQRAGI
+1221 
-1230 NTGSSGVTS
+1230 
-1239 TDSRLESMT
+1239 
-1248 GITYYWKSNNG
+1248 
-1259 YYTYDSSAPNT
+1259 
-1270 PGSAVTLSDA
+1270 
-1280 DKNALYDVY
+1280 
-1289 HKADTKVVVGRN
+1289 
-1301 ETYTVSD
+1301 
-1308 TSTVNGKQ
+1308 
-1316 ETTYENES
+1316 
-1324 QYGFALVTISSGETT
+1324 
-1339 TYTITSIQ
+1339 
-1347 EDVEETYT
+1347 
-1355 VGDTELAGFDPAKL
+1355 
-1369 TLVTKQ
+1369 
-1375 VINTVETPVYT
+1375 
-1386 TQAGD
+1386 
-1391 SLTLRAKVTEKD
+1391 
-1403 NSKAAAGA
+1403 
-1411 SVEFKIV
+1411 
-1418 NTQTNGVE
+1418 
-1426 TISATTDANGAASA
+1426 
-1440 KWTAATSG
+1440 
-1448 LYSIQVNVL
+1448 
-1457 AKSGYTAS
+1457 
-1465 ATKAQYYNAGGTYET
+1465 
-1480 NTTEYRLVL
+1480 
-1489 SSAGKTLT
+1489 
-1497 GTMTYGGSVSY
+1497 
-1508 ELQERAITVSS
+1508 
-1519 DAAKA
+1519 
-1524 QTVGEW
+1524 
-1530 KKSEKTNLTYTVET
+1530 
-1544 TEKDRKKVDE
+1544 
-1554 VKQPLSVASYNFRVY
+1554 
-1569 DGDTIDP
+1569 
-1576 QKELAAAALQVTKAA
+1576 
-1591 VTITPEIKNGVTPS
+1591 
-1605 SASDITLKVEPEI
+1605 
-1618 SGVNLNDVL
+1618 
-1627 NVNCGYFTDKTAT
+1627 
-1640 GKFDVILSYKTD
+1640 
-1652 SNGAVTDKVK
+1652 
-1662 AFQNNYTAVFESAS
+1662 
-1676 FTVKPDSAQVKF
+1676 
-1688 SCGENGTIVG
+1688 
-1698 RYADNWYPMASGSN
+1698 
-1712 QTKGTRLRFAVA
+1712 
-1724 PNSGYG
+1724 
-1730 VAKWIIN
+1730 
-1737 GTDYAVDAKNL
+1737 
-1748 PEGMRISEDGKILDV
+1748 
-1763 ASFNPASQTA
+1763 
-1773 STNPGHTKDGVL
+1773 
-1785 TVEVSFKSTSHEIT
+1785 
-1799 YNVDGKGGTLTA
+1799 
-1811 VNENDK
+1811 
-1817 KINSGT
+1817 
-1823 KITQGSKVTFTAE
+1823 
-1836 PEEGYI
+1836 
-1842 VSGWKVDG
+1842 
-1850 KTYKWQDKDE
+1850 
-1860 DYLGTT
+1860 
-1866 LVLEDISKDENVI
+1866 
-1879 VSFKK
+1879 
-1884 STASYKVITSVADED
+1884 
-1899 GKTDTSLAKV
+1899 
-1909 TAINAETKEAVTDL
+1909 
-1923 TSIKEGTTLTFTA
+1923 
-1936 SVADKTNHMVKL
+1936 
-1948 WQTSKDG
+1948 
-1955 KTWEDAALS
+1955 
-1964 GGSNTFTLYNISENL
+1964 
-1979 YIRSVIT
+1979 
-1986 IAQKYSL
+1986 
-1993 KYKVVLDDGKP
+1993 
-2004 SETIVTDK
+2004 
-2012 KIAELTAT
+2012 
-2020 SNGQEITSGD
+2020 
-2030 SHSAYI
+2030 
-2036 PVEFAL
+2036 
-2042 TLNNDYY
+2042 
-2049 VTGWSKNVKA
+2049 
-2059 GEDLSA
+2059 
-2065 ASLDALDS
+2065 
-2073 NTEVVVTIKEKP
+2073 
-2085 VVTIPS
+2085 
-2091 GISNGTLTVIYK
+2091 
-2103 DAANKDISV
+2103 
-2112 SNGDHVPNGTQLLVT
+2112 
-2127 LTPEKGY
+2127 
-2134 VVDEDALGA
+2134 
-2143 SVETEY
+2143 
-2149 TDEDKSGN
+2149 
-2157 TTDTKSYKVEN
+2157 
-2168 VIANVTVKGAFK
+2168 
-2180 ALGTHKVT
+2180 
-2188 YEPVIASGESA
+2188 
-2199 NGTLTA
+2199 
-2205 KADRKQMDIYKID
+2205 
-2218 KLTTG
+2218 
-2223 EKVYEGST
+2223 
-2231 LTFTAAPDQDYS
+2231 
-2243 VQEWRVNG
+2243 
-2251 KVLKEDGIKVTDS
+2251 
-2264 TLTIANVEKDYTVTV
+2264 
-2279 QFKKSGSD
+2279 
-2287 TTIAAG
+2287 G

-2324 DITAQPDTGYKVGC
+2324 DITAQPDTGYKV
-2338 WKVNGKVV
+2338 
-2346 DGQTGNTYTYTAD
+2346 
-2359 EKGTGAA
+2359 
-2366 ITVQF
+2366 
-2371 VQIDYAVSWSAVNGT
+2371 
-2386 VKAEDTS
+2386 
-2393 GTEYEG
+2393 
-2399 NKADIRG
+2399 
-2406 GSKVTFSATPKEA
+2406 
-2419 YKVSCWKVNGKVV
+2419 SCWKVNGKAV
-2432 DGENAN
+2432 DGENGD

-2449 ETPEVA
+2449 EIPEVA

-2475 SNGTLTAK
+2475 SNGTLTAR

-2519 GQVIDSHSAF
+2519 GQVIDSYSTS
-2529 YEVTVKKDTEVSV
+2529 YEVTVKKNTEVSV

-2605 VTDTTE
+2605 VTDTT
-2611 GISISADGSEMT
+2611 
-2623 LSEVKKEHSVEAIFD
+2623 KERRLPIQIRSV
-2638 AATMYEV
+2638 
-2645 SYEVDE
+2645 
-2651 TSEGAASNA
+2651 
-2660 GTLNA
+2660 
-2665 KAGNTDLKLKKDQ
+2665 
-2678 TTTVEGGKTLT
+2678 
-2689 FTAVPVS
+2689 
-2696 ADFMVA
+2696 
-2702 GWYVNGK
+2702 
-2709 KVENELSN
+2709 
-2717 TCVIEEL
+2717 
-2724 DKKVHVTVQFTQYKG
+2724 
-2739 YALPVSGEGYALSEM
+2739 
-2754 KRTPDD
+2754 R
-2760 TTPDTEIREN
+2760 RER
-2770 GTLSFKVAPDTDNK
+2770 
-2784 YIRIDKLV
+2784 Y
-2792 INGYD
+2792 
-2797 CLADKLSEGKE
+2797 
-2808 QPENCTLVEVQK
+2808 
-2820 NEDGSYVITVS
+2820 
-2831 GITGEIQTDITAHK
+2831 TDI
-2845 HTLKKVDKVNPTCTK
+2845 L
-2860 AGNKEYWI
+2860 
-2868 CEDENCKE
+2868 
-2876 MFLEEAAMKAVQ
+2876 
-2888 WKDILLP
+2888 
-2895 ATGHNYQNGI
+2895 
-2905 CKNCGAKDPTYVDIH
+2905 
-2920 PGTPKVKAKAKGDR
+2920 
-2934 KIKLSWSKAKDA
+2934 
-2946 QGYIVYRYNAKTR
+2946 
-2959 KYAVIANTK
+2959 
-2968 KTAYTDK
+2968 
-2975 KRTPGTVYRYLVKAY
+2975 
-2990 GVSLNKK
+2990 
-2997 VIYGQVSN
+2997 
-3005 CASAVTKPQTPKIT
+3005 
-3019 SVKKDG
+3019 
-3025 TTKAAIQL
+3025 
-3033 KTERNVKG
+3033 
-3041 YQLYEYMW
+3041 
-3049 QTKKFKLV
+3049 
-3057 GKIEGKKYYKY
+3057 
-3068 DSKKKKFTRD
+3068 
-3078 RKSKVVQNAKKK
+3078 
-3090 TISVKITTN
+3090 
-3099 NVNFKRYR
+3099 
-3107 RYRFK
+3107 
-3112 VRSYVKYNG
+3112 
-3121 KQIFS
+3121 
-3126 KLSKQKIVIR
+3126 

>member
-8 IFLALALII
+8 IFLVLALII

-38 ENSNE
+38 ENSN
-43 NTDAFGIKMDT
+43 
-54 TIDTKKEK
+54 
-62 ANNPYGTEGWVN
+62 
-74 LFTVPEL
+74 
-81 FVSQGY
+81 
-87 DGYRSFE
+87 
-94 TYNYNNDRDHKE
+94 DRDHKE

-111 ITDGTRIGKKEEGNK
+111 ITDGTRTGKKEEGNK

-139 EGEGQKRYVAVLG
+139 KGEGQKRYVAVLG

-428 GHYRDDVQSLVVVDT
+428 GHYRDNVQSLVVVDT

-470 NEEYRTDYFNHSD
+470 NQEFRMDYFNHSD
-483 NGIGTSIITNG
+483 NGIGSSIITNG

-505 GNEEGR
+505 GNEEGK

-519 QKRASKN
+519 QKRASRN

-537 TGKSFWQCNSTGYRI
+537 TGKSSWKCDSTGYRI

-612 YGKENGEGTSVS
+612 YGKENGEGDSVS

-984 ENASVKIG
+984 EDTSVKIG

-1024 QTIDGAKSSK
+1024 QTID
-1034 LTLNDL
+1034 
-1040 TEADNNTEYRCIF
+1040 
-1053 RVSYTSAS
+1053 
-1061 SLIEYYSKAATLT
+1061 
-1074 VGETAVAPELTI
+1074 
-1086 TGHDNTG
+1086 
-1093 NGTLAKPYAGKSNY
+1093 
-1107 NKKTGT
+1107 
-1113 TTQEIKTTKNITIEK
+1113 
-1128 SGTQPELTVYTDG
+1128 
-1141 DQTAPKYYG
+1141 
-1150 VGKDENDN
+1150 
-1158 IVYYQVAKTG
+1158 
-1168 DTYTAGDKITVA
+1168 
-1180 EKYSYTNLNGAAVTD
+1180 
-1195 VPTEFNSGKDSIT
+1195 
-1208 VTKDNVTYYLQAK
+1208 
-1221 ITGKQRAGI
+1221 
-1230 NTGSSGVTS
+1230 
-1239 TDSRLESMT
+1239 
-1248 GITYYWKSNNG
+1248 
-1259 YYTYDSSAPNT
+1259 
-1270 PGSAVTLSDA
+1270 
-1280 DKNALYDVY
+1280 
-1289 HKADTKVVVGRN
+1289 
-1301 ETYTVSD
+1301 
-1308 TSTVNGKQ
+1308 
-1316 ETTYENES
+1316 
-1324 QYGFALVTISSGETT
+1324 
-1339 TYTITSIQ
+1339 
-1347 EDVEETYT
+1347 
-1355 VGDTELAGFDPAKL
+1355 
-1369 TLVTKQ
+1369 
-1375 VINTVETPVYT
+1375 
-1386 TQAGD
+1386 
-1391 SLTLRAKVTEKD
+1391 
-1403 NSKAAAGA
+1403 
-1411 SVEFKIV
+1411 
-1418 NTQTNGVE
+1418 
-1426 TISATTDANGAASA
+1426 
-1440 KWTAATSG
+1440 
-1448 LYSIQVNVL
+1448 
-1457 AKSGYTAS
+1457 
-1465 ATKAQYYNAGGTYET
+1465 
-1480 NTTEYRLVL
+1480 
-1489 SSAGKTLT
+1489 
-1497 GTMTYGGSVSY
+1497 
-1508 ELQERAITVSS
+1508 
-1519 DAAKA
+1519 
-1524 QTVGEW
+1524 
-1530 KKSEKTNLTYTVET
+1530 
-1544 TEKDRKKVDE
+1544 
-1554 VKQPLSVASYNFRVY
+1554 
-1569 DGDTIDP
+1569 
-1576 QKELAAAALQVTKAA
+1576 
-1591 VTITPEIKNGVTPS
+1591 
-1605 SASDITLKVEPEI
+1605 
-1618 SGVNLNDVL
+1618 
-1627 NVNCGYFTDKTAT
+1627 
-1640 GKFDVILSYKTD
+1640 
-1652 SNGAVTDKVK
+1652 
-1662 AFQNNYTAVFESAS
+1662 
-1676 FTVKPDSAQVKF
+1676 
-1688 SCGENGTIVG
+1688 
-1698 RYADNWYPMASGSN
+1698 
-1712 QTKGTRLRFAVA
+1712 
-1724 PNSGYG
+1724 
-1730 VAKWIIN
+1730 
-1737 GTDYAVDAKNL
+1737 
-1748 PEGMRISEDGKILDV
+1748 
-1763 ASFNPASQTA
+1763 
-1773 STNPGHTKDGVL
+1773 
-1785 TVEVSFKSTSHEIT
+1785 
-1799 YNVDGKGGTLTA
+1799 
-1811 VNENDK
+1811 
-1817 KINSGT
+1817 
-1823 KITQGSKVTFTAE
+1823 
-1836 PEEGYI
+1836 
-1842 VSGWKVDG
+1842 
-1850 KTYKWQDKDE
+1850 
-1860 DYLGTT
+1860 
-1866 LVLEDISKDENVI
+1866 
-1879 VSFKK
+1879 
-1884 STASYKVITSVADED
+1884 
-1899 GKTDTSLAKV
+1899 
-1909 TAINAETKEAVTDL
+1909 
-1923 TSIKEGTTLTFTA
+1923 
-1936 SVADKTNHMVKL
+1936 
-1948 WQTSKDG
+1948 
-1955 KTWEDAALS
+1955 
-1964 GGSNTFTLYNISENL
+1964 
-1979 YIRSVIT
+1979 
-1986 IAQKYSL
+1986 
-1993 KYKVVLDDGKP
+1993 
-2004 SETIVTDK
+2004 
-2012 KIAELTAT
+2012 
-2020 SNGQEITSGD
+2020 
-2030 SHSAYI
+2030 
-2036 PVEFAL
+2036 
-2042 TLNNDYY
+2042 
-2049 VTGWSKNVKA
+2049 
-2059 GEDLSA
+2059 
-2065 ASLDALDS
+2065 
-2073 NTEVVVTIKEKP
+2073 
-2085 VVTIPS
+2085 
-2091 GISNGTLTVIYK
+2091 
-2103 DAANKDISV
+2103 
-2112 SNGDHVPNGTQLLVT
+2112 
-2127 LTPEKGY
+2127 
-2134 VVDEDALGA
+2134 
-2143 SVETEY
+2143 
-2149 TDEDKSGN
+2149 
-2157 TTDTKSYKVEN
+2157 
-2168 VIANVTVKGAFK
+2168 
-2180 ALGTHKVT
+2180 
-2188 YEPVIASGESA
+2188 
-2199 NGTLTA
+2199 
-2205 KADRKQMDIYKID
+2205 
-2218 KLTTG
+2218 
-2223 EKVYEGST
+2223 
-2231 LTFTAAPDQDYS
+2231 
-2243 VQEWRVNG
+2243 
-2251 KVLKEDGIKVTDS
+2251 
-2264 TLTIANVEKDYTVTV
+2264 
-2279 QFKKSGSD
+2279 
-2287 TTIAAG
+2287 G

-2324 DITAQPDTGYKVGC
+2324 DITAQPDTGYKV
-2338 WKVNGKVV
+2338 
-2346 DGQTGNTYTYTAD
+2346 
-2359 EKGTGAA
+2359 
-2366 ITVQF
+2366 
-2371 VQIDYAVSWSAVNGT
+2371 
-2386 VKAEDTS
+2386 
-2393 GTEYEG
+2393 
-2399 NKADIRG
+2399 
-2406 GSKVTFSATPKEA
+2406 
-2419 YKVSCWKVNGKVV
+2419 SCWKVNGKAV
-2432 DGENAN
+2432 DGENGD

-2449 ETPEVA
+2449 EIPEVA

-2475 SNGTLTAK
+2475 SNGTLTAR

-2519 GQVIDSHSAF
+2519 GQVIDSYSTS

-2611 GISISADGSEMT
+2611 ERRLPIQIR
-2623 LSEVKKEHSVEAIFD
+2623 SV
-2638 AATMYEV
+2638 
-2645 SYEVDE
+2645 
-2651 TSEGAASNA
+2651 
-2660 GTLNA
+2660 
-2665 KAGNTDLKLKKDQ
+2665 
-2678 TTTVEGGKTLT
+2678 
-2689 FTAVPVS
+2689 
-2696 ADFMVA
+2696 
-2702 GWYVNGK
+2702 
-2709 KVENELSN
+2709 
-2717 TCVIEEL
+2717 
-2724 DKKVHVTVQFTQYKG
+2724 
-2739 YALPVSGEGYALSEM
+2739 
-2754 KRTPDD
+2754 R
-2760 TTPDTEIREN
+2760 RER
-2770 GTLSFKVAPDTDNK
+2770 
-2784 YIRIDKLV
+2784 Y
-2792 INGYD
+2792 
-2797 CLADKLSEGKE
+2797 
-2808 QPENCTLVEVQK
+2808 
-2820 NEDGSYVITVS
+2820 
-2831 GITGEIQTDITAHK
+2831 TDI
-2845 HTLKKVDKVNPTCTK
+2845 L
-2860 AGNKEYWI
+2860 
-2868 CEDENCKE
+2868 
-2876 MFLEEAAMKAVQ
+2876 
-2888 WKDILLP
+2888 
-2895 ATGHNYQNGI
+2895 
-2905 CKNCGAKDPTYVDIH
+2905 
-2920 PGTPKVKAKAKGDR
+2920 
-2934 KIKLSWSKAKDA
+2934 
-2946 QGYIVYRYNAKTR
+2946 
-2959 KYAVIANTK
+2959 
-2968 KTAYTDK
+2968 
-2975 KRTPGTVYRYLVKAY
+2975 
-2990 GVSLNKK
+2990 
-2997 VIYGQVSN
+2997 
-3005 CASAVTKPQTPKIT
+3005 
-3019 SVKKDG
+3019 
-3025 TTKAAIQL
+3025 
-3033 KTERNVKG
+3033 
-3041 YQLYEYMW
+3041 
-3049 QTKKFKLV
+3049 
-3057 GKIEGKKYYKY
+3057 
-3068 DSKKKKFTRD
+3068 
-3078 RKSKVVQNAKKK
+3078 
-3090 TISVKITTN
+3090 
-3099 NVNFKRYR
+3099 
-3107 RYRFK
+3107 
-3112 VRSYVKYNG
+3112 
-3121 KQIFS
+3121 
-3126 KLSKQKIVIR
+3126 

>member
-8 IFLALALII
+8 IFLVLALII

-38 ENSNE
+38 ENSN
-43 NTDAFGIKMDT
+43 
-54 TIDTKKEK
+54 
-62 ANNPYGTEGWVN
+62 
-74 LFTVPEL
+74 
-81 FVSQGY
+81 
-87 DGYRSFE
+87 
-94 TYNYNNDRDHKE
+94 DRDHKE

-111 ITDGTRIGKKEEGNK
+111 ITDGTRTGKKEEGNK

-139 EGEGQKRYVAVLG
+139 KGEGQKRYVAVLG

-428 GHYRDDVQSLVVVDT
+428 GHYRDNVQSLVVVDT

-470 NEEYRTDYFNHSD
+470 NQEFRTDYFNHSD
-483 NGIGTSIITNG
+483 NGIGSSIITNG

-505 GNEEGR
+505 GNEEGK

-519 QKRASKN
+519 QKRASRN

-537 TGKSFWQCNSTGYRI
+537 TGKSSWKCDSTGYRI

-612 YGKENGEGTSVS
+612 YGKENGEGDSVS

-984 ENASVKIG
+984 EDTSVKIG
-992 GSAVFKADLSSTAS
+992 RSAVFKADLSSTAS

-1024 QTIDGAKSSK
+1024 QTID
-1034 LTLNDL
+1034 
-1040 TEADNNTEYRCIF
+1040 
-1053 RVSYTSAS
+1053 
-1061 SLIEYYSKAATLT
+1061 
-1074 VGETAVAPELTI
+1074 
-1086 TGHDNTG
+1086 
-1093 NGTLAKPYAGKSNY
+1093 
-1107 NKKTGT
+1107 
-1113 TTQEIKTTKNITIEK
+1113 
-1128 SGTQPELTVYTDG
+1128 
-1141 DQTAPKYYG
+1141 
-1150 VGKDENDN
+1150 
-1158 IVYYQVAKTG
+1158 
-1168 DTYTAGDKITVA
+1168 
-1180 EKYSYTNLNGAAVTD
+1180 
-1195 VPTEFNSGKDSIT
+1195 
-1208 VTKDNVTYYLQAK
+1208 
-1221 ITGKQRAGI
+1221 
-1230 NTGSSGVTS
+1230 
-1239 TDSRLESMT
+1239 
-1248 GITYYWKSNNG
+1248 
-1259 YYTYDSSAPNT
+1259 
-1270 PGSAVTLSDA
+1270 
-1280 DKNALYDVY
+1280 
-1289 HKADTKVVVGRN
+1289 
-1301 ETYTVSD
+1301 
-1308 TSTVNGKQ
+1308 
-1316 ETTYENES
+1316 
-1324 QYGFALVTISSGETT
+1324 
-1339 TYTITSIQ
+1339 
-1347 EDVEETYT
+1347 
-1355 VGDTELAGFDPAKL
+1355 
-1369 TLVTKQ
+1369 
-1375 VINTVETPVYT
+1375 
-1386 TQAGD
+1386 
-1391 SLTLRAKVTEKD
+1391 
-1403 NSKAAAGA
+1403 
-1411 SVEFKIV
+1411 
-1418 NTQTNGVE
+1418 
-1426 TISATTDANGAASA
+1426 
-1440 KWTAATSG
+1440 
-1448 LYSIQVNVL
+1448 
-1457 AKSGYTAS
+1457 
-1465 ATKAQYYNAGGTYET
+1465 
-1480 NTTEYRLVL
+1480 
-1489 SSAGKTLT
+1489 
-1497 GTMTYGGSVSY
+1497 
-1508 ELQERAITVSS
+1508 
-1519 DAAKA
+1519 
-1524 QTVGEW
+1524 
-1530 KKSEKTNLTYTVET
+1530 
-1544 TEKDRKKVDE
+1544 
-1554 VKQPLSVASYNFRVY
+1554 
-1569 DGDTIDP
+1569 
-1576 QKELAAAALQVTKAA
+1576 
-1591 VTITPEIKNGVTPS
+1591 
-1605 SASDITLKVEPEI
+1605 
-1618 SGVNLNDVL
+1618 
-1627 NVNCGYFTDKTAT
+1627 
-1640 GKFDVILSYKTD
+1640 
-1652 SNGAVTDKVK
+1652 
-1662 AFQNNYTAVFESAS
+1662 
-1676 FTVKPDSAQVKF
+1676 
-1688 SCGENGTIVG
+1688 
-1698 RYADNWYPMASGSN
+1698 
-1712 QTKGTRLRFAVA
+1712 
-1724 PNSGYG
+1724 
-1730 VAKWIIN
+1730 
-1737 GTDYAVDAKNL
+1737 
-1748 PEGMRISEDGKILDV
+1748 
-1763 ASFNPASQTA
+1763 
-1773 STNPGHTKDGVL
+1773 
-1785 TVEVSFKSTSHEIT
+1785 
-1799 YNVDGKGGTLTA
+1799 
-1811 VNENDK
+1811 
-1817 KINSGT
+1817 
-1823 KITQGSKVTFTAE
+1823 
-1836 PEEGYI
+1836 
-1842 VSGWKVDG
+1842 
-1850 KTYKWQDKDE
+1850 
-1860 DYLGTT
+1860 
-1866 LVLEDISKDENVI
+1866 
-1879 VSFKK
+1879 
-1884 STASYKVITSVADED
+1884 
-1899 GKTDTSLAKV
+1899 
-1909 TAINAETKEAVTDL
+1909 
-1923 TSIKEGTTLTFTA
+1923 
-1936 SVADKTNHMVKL
+1936 
-1948 WQTSKDG
+1948 
-1955 KTWEDAALS
+1955 
-1964 GGSNTFTLYNISENL
+1964 
-1979 YIRSVIT
+1979 
-1986 IAQKYSL
+1986 
-1993 KYKVVLDDGKP
+1993 
-2004 SETIVTDK
+2004 
-2012 KIAELTAT
+2012 
-2020 SNGQEITSGD
+2020 
-2030 SHSAYI
+2030 
-2036 PVEFAL
+2036 
-2042 TLNNDYY
+2042 
-2049 VTGWSKNVKA
+2049 
-2059 GEDLSA
+2059 
-2065 ASLDALDS
+2065 
-2073 NTEVVVTIKEKP
+2073 
-2085 VVTIPS
+2085 
-2091 GISNGTLTVIYK
+2091 
-2103 DAANKDISV
+2103 
-2112 SNGDHVPNGTQLLVT
+2112 
-2127 LTPEKGY
+2127 
-2134 VVDEDALGA
+2134 
-2143 SVETEY
+2143 
-2149 TDEDKSGN
+2149 
-2157 TTDTKSYKVEN
+2157 
-2168 VIANVTVKGAFK
+2168 
-2180 ALGTHKVT
+2180 
-2188 YEPVIASGESA
+2188 
-2199 NGTLTA
+2199 
-2205 KADRKQMDIYKID
+2205 
-2218 KLTTG
+2218 
-2223 EKVYEGST
+2223 
-2231 LTFTAAPDQDYS
+2231 
-2243 VQEWRVNG
+2243 
-2251 KVLKEDGIKVTDS
+2251 
-2264 TLTIANVEKDYTVTV
+2264 
-2279 QFKKSGSD
+2279 
-2287 TTIAAG
+2287 G

-2324 DITAQPDTGYKVGC
+2324 DITAQPDTGYKV
-2338 WKVNGKVV
+2338 
-2346 DGQTGNTYTYTAD
+2346 
-2359 EKGTGAA
+2359 
-2366 ITVQF
+2366 
-2371 VQIDYAVSWSAVNGT
+2371 
-2386 VKAEDTS
+2386 
-2393 GTEYEG
+2393 
-2399 NKADIRG
+2399 
-2406 GSKVTFSATPKEA
+2406 
-2419 YKVSCWKVNGKVV
+2419 SCWKVNGKAV
-2432 DGENAN
+2432 DGENGD

-2449 ETPEVA
+2449 EIPEVA

-2475 SNGTLTAK
+2475 SNGTLTAR

-2519 GQVIDSHSAF
+2519 GQVIDSYSTS
-2529 YEVTVKKDTEVSV
+2529 YEVTVKKNTEVSV

-2605 VTDTTE
+2605 VTDTT
-2611 GISISADGSEMT
+2611 
-2623 LSEVKKEHSVEAIFD
+2623 KERRLPIQIRSV
-2638 AATMYEV
+2638 
-2645 SYEVDE
+2645 
-2651 TSEGAASNA
+2651 
-2660 GTLNA
+2660 
-2665 KAGNTDLKLKKDQ
+2665 
-2678 TTTVEGGKTLT
+2678 
-2689 FTAVPVS
+2689 
-2696 ADFMVA
+2696 
-2702 GWYVNGK
+2702 
-2709 KVENELSN
+2709 
-2717 TCVIEEL
+2717 
-2724 DKKVHVTVQFTQYKG
+2724 
-2739 YALPVSGEGYALSEM
+2739 
-2754 KRTPDD
+2754 R
-2760 TTPDTEIREN
+2760 RER
-2770 GTLSFKVAPDTDNK
+2770 
-2784 YIRIDKLV
+2784 Y
-2792 INGYD
+2792 
-2797 CLADKLSEGKE
+2797 
-2808 QPENCTLVEVQK
+2808 
-2820 NEDGSYVITVS
+2820 
-2831 GITGEIQTDITAHK
+2831 TDI
-2845 HTLKKVDKVNPTCTK
+2845 L
-2860 AGNKEYWI
+2860 
-2868 CEDENCKE
+2868 
-2876 MFLEEAAMKAVQ
+2876 
-2888 WKDILLP
+2888 
-2895 ATGHNYQNGI
+2895 
-2905 CKNCGAKDPTYVDIH
+2905 
-2920 PGTPKVKAKAKGDR
+2920 
-2934 KIKLSWSKAKDA
+2934 
-2946 QGYIVYRYNAKTR
+2946 
-2959 KYAVIANTK
+2959 
-2968 KTAYTDK
+2968 
-2975 KRTPGTVYRYLVKAY
+2975 
-2990 GVSLNKK
+2990 
-2997 VIYGQVSN
+2997 
-3005 CASAVTKPQTPKIT
+3005 
-3019 SVKKDG
+3019 
-3025 TTKAAIQL
+3025 
-3033 KTERNVKG
+3033 
-3041 YQLYEYMW
+3041 
-3049 QTKKFKLV
+3049 
-3057 GKIEGKKYYKY
+3057 
-3068 DSKKKKFTRD
+3068 
-3078 RKSKVVQNAKKK
+3078 
-3090 TISVKITTN
+3090 
-3099 NVNFKRYR
+3099 
-3107 RYRFK
+3107 
-3112 VRSYVKYNG
+3112 
-3121 KQIFS
+3121 
-3126 KLSKQKIVIR
+3126 